1 MTRARRAVL
10 ALAIAA
16 AVLPYVAVVGDY
28 FVQDDFGV
36 VSLLS
41 HKPWSSFPR
50 WFVTTWMDDIW
61 GYTPDEI
68 RPFPALSYQVA
79 ALWGAASPVA
89 NHAINIAF
97 HAVNTLLVFGIG
109 RTAAGLGLA
118 GSLAAAVIFAVL
130 PMQAESVAW
139 ITGRVDSMP
148 ACFYMASFLL
158 FVRWRTSG
166 GTGRYAASVI
176 GCFLA
181 LFSKQNTI
189 TLPAALVMYDVMV
202 RRDWPRVRWQWVG
215 PYVPFVLLTIGYLA
229 LRGVV
234 FGEVAREGML
244 TAERLSVAFSDLST
258 HLRRMIYGPHG
269 LSIAPVAALVTVCG
283 AFVLVSLLAW
293 WKRCDEPGLRLRAAA
308 YFLIVWVVLGAA
320 PTLVAGYASP
330 RHMYLASA
338 GWALGVAA
346 AADALASTSARWLQ
360 WTARAAV
367 LAIVLAY
374 LAQLQAVVRDWHVRA
389 TVSRR
394 AVADIEREVLAA
406 PEGSLVLAGAPRASW
421 DFAVPHALRPPFTA
435 TDLTERASIVTHS
448 SIHCCPA
455 DRWDPHTRRLLREF
469 LARPDRPPVIA
480 LYWDPVTGELS
491 RLTDAEDPDLRFLA
505 EILPATGDRASL
517 DEAILDTF
525 TELVV
530 PRSRSARQ

>member
-1 MTRARRAVL
+1 VRRARRAVL

-41 HKPWSSFPR
+41 DKPWSSFPR

-166 GTGRYAASVI
+166 GTGRYATSVI
-176 GCFLA
+176 CCFLA

-202 RRDWPRVRWQWVG
+202 RRDWPRVRWHWVG
-215 PYVPFVLLTIGYLA
+215 PYLPYVVLTVGYLA

-244 TAERLSVAFSDLST
+244 TAERLSVAVSDLST
-258 HLRRMIYGPHG
+258 HLRRMIYGPDG
-269 LSIAPVAALVTVCG
+269 LSIAPVAALLAVCG

-293 WKRCDEPGLRLRAAA
+293 WKRCDEPGARLRAAA
-308 YFLIVWVVLGAA
+308 YFLIVWVALGAA

-338 GWALGVAA
+338 GWALGVAVA
-346 AADALASTSARWLQ
+346 AEALTSASARWLQ

-374 LAQLQAVVRDWHVRA
+374 LAQLQSVVRDWHVRA

-406 PEGSLVLAGAPRASW
+406 PEGSLVLAGAPRGSW

-435 TDLTERASIVTHS
+435 TDLTERASIITHS
-448 SIHCCPA
+448 SLHCCPA
-455 DRWDPHTRRLLREF
+455 DRWDPHTRQLLREF
-469 LARPDRPPVIA
+469 RARPDRPPVIA

-505 EILPATGDRASL
+505 EILPDTGERASL

-525 TELVV
+525 TELVL
-530 PRSRSARQ
+530 PRARSAR